1 MARHLPKKATK
12 YSPVNRIIMRLAR
25 LSTVLLMGAYFAVA
39 APQQPTV
46 SVGAITKY
54 TGVISG
60 RDDVRDLKEINN
72 FLNSLE
78 SQLAGEFVKYPDVE
92 YLDRTNTEDIFEE
105 LHLSSKSAFDPSSGA
120 LRGLMGRLDFLAV
133 IDSSEPMSARL
144 RLIDVQSGAVK
155 AIETCKRSTS
165 FFGTPTDVPPA
176 CIAPFVSRTRTVVQ
190 AKRGDKQARLQRQ
203 ALQEQAARE
212 QTEAQRKQLAL
223 KNQSEQ
229 KQAET
234 QQRQLALEKQAEQKE
249 LAQQQQAQALVQT
262 QLEGQM
268 AVVKPDLDDALSRLS
283 TANSFWGNFAQ
294 QLASSGISLR
304 SEIRTALNT
313 ANADGARCQQLLSQ
327 LEPSEVKVCTSQ
339 LNRHLDRLDSMK

>member
-1 MARHLPKKATK
+1 
-12 YSPVNRIIMRLAR
+12 
-25 LSTVLLMGAYFAVA
+25 MGACFAVTGA
-39 APQQPTV
+39 QQPVV

-54 TGVISG
+54 TGVVTS
-60 RDDVRDLKEINN
+60 RDDVKDLKEING

-92 YLDRTNTEDIFEE
+92 YLDRTNTEDIFQE
-105 LHLSSKSAFDPSSGA
+105 LHLSSKSAFDHSSGA

-190 AKRGDKQARLQRQ
+190 AKRVDKQARLQRQ
-203 ALQEQAARE
+203 AFQEQAVKKQAAGQQR
-212 QTEAQRKQLAL
+212 QAVAQQKQLAL
-223 KNQSEQ
+223 EN
-229 KQAET
+229 
-234 QQRQLALEKQAEQKE
+234 QAEQKQ
-249 LAQQQQAQALVQT
+249 LAQQQQAEALAQK
-262 QLEGQM
+262 QLEGEI
-268 AVVKPDLDDALSRLS
+268 AAVKPDFDDALSRLS
-283 TANSFWGNFAQ
+283 TANRFWGNFSQ

-304 SEIRTALNT
+304 SEIRTAMDT
-313 ANADGARCQQLLSQ
+313 ANADGTRCQQLLSRMK
-327 LEPSEVKVCTSQ
+327 PDEVKVCTAQ
-339 LNRHLDRLDSMK
+339 LNRHLDRLDAMK

>member
-1 MARHLPKKATK
+1 
-12 YSPVNRIIMRLAR
+12 MRLAH
-25 LSTVLLMGAYFAVA
+25 LSAVLLMGACFAVA
-39 APQQPTV
+39 GAQQPTV

-54 TGVISG
+54 TGVVTS
-60 RDDVRDLKEINN
+60 REDVKDLKEING

-78 SQLAGEFVKYPDVE
+78 SQLAEEFVKYPDVE

-133 IDSSEPMSARL
+133 IDSSEPMNARL

-165 FFGTPTDVPPA
+165 IFGTPTDVQPA

-190 AKRGDKQARLQRQ
+190 AKRADKQARLQRQ
-203 ALQEQAARE
+203 ALQEQAARK
-212 QTEAQRKQLAL
+212 QVEAQQKQAGAQQKQLAL
-223 KNQSEQ
+223 EN
-229 KQAET
+229 
-234 QQRQLALEKQAEQKE
+234 QAEQKR
-249 LAQQQQAQALVQT
+249 LAQQQQAQALAQT
-262 QLEGQM
+262 QLEGEV
-268 AVVKPDLDDALSRLS
+268 AGVKPDLDDALSRLS
-283 TANSFWGNFAQ
+283 TANSFWGDFTQ

-313 ANADGARCQQLLSQ
+313 ANADGAKCQQLLSQ
-327 LEPSEVKVCTSQ
+327 MKPSEVKACTSQ
-339 LNRHLDRLDSMK
+339 LNRHLDRLDAMK

>member
-1 MARHLPKKATK
+1 MARHPRKRATK
-12 YSPVNRIIMRLAR
+12 YSPLNRISMRVAS
-25 LSTVLLMGAYFAVA
+25 LSTVLIMGACFAVA
-39 APQQPTV
+39 GAQQSVV

-54 TGVISG
+54 TGVLTS
-60 RDDVRDLKEINN
+60 REDVKDLKEING

-190 AKRGDKQARLQRQ
+190 AKRADKQVRLQRQ
-203 ALQEQAARE
+203 ASQEQAAKK
-212 QTEAQRKQLAL
+212 QVVAQQKQVEAQQKQLAL
-223 KNQSEQ
+223 DN
-229 KQAET
+229 
-234 QQRQLALEKQAEQKE
+234 QAEQKRQ
-249 LAQQQQAQALVQT
+249 AQQEQAEAAART
-262 QLEGQM
+262 QLEGEI
-268 AVVKPDLDDALSRLS
+268 AGVKPDLDDALSRLS
-283 TANSFWGNFAQ
+283 TANSFWSNFTQ
-294 QLASSGISLR
+294 QLASSGVSLR
-304 SEIRTALNT
+304 SEIKTALNT
-313 ANADGARCQQLLSQ
+313 ANADGTRCQQLFSQ
-327 LEPSEVKVCTSQ
+327 MKPIEVKVCTSQ
-339 LNRHLDRLDSMK
+339 LDRHLDRLDAMK